1 MNQPAA
7 VPMIVMTRH
16 QDHVETINK
25 TLRNA
30 GHPVHL
36 SWLPEGGD
44 LGDALTQLAPDML
57 LIFADEGLIDLKV
70 AMEFRGRFAPDV
82 PVVIVHETLDEQSIA
97 RALELGAE
105 DAVTLAN
112 LDRFRLVIDRE
123 LKALKVQR
131 SLKATVTVA
140 GEYQHQLND
149 LMQGSADAIAQVQEG
164 IIVDANPAWLEL
176 FGQDS
181 VEALVGT
188 PLMDEFEQESH
199 AALKGAVVACMQD
212 KWPGHPL
219 RVSAELSDGTSL
231 PLDLVLSRGELDGE
245 PCVRVTVTA
254 GSRDRRELEAR
265 LADAVQHDPG
275 TGFLHRGFFIEE
287 LRKRL
292 AIPLRG
298 GVRHLV
304 YVEPDK
310 QESILSELGALT
322 GEEFLAEFAK
332 RLRELLQPGDL
343 AGRFAGNGFM
353 ILVQRGNSGDVQAW
367 AEHVV
372 KRVATQVFQV
382 GDRSLSTTCTVGLAI
397 VPPTVLDPEEP
408 AADAFRA
415 NRRGREL
422 GGNRLHALE
431 HTDTLLKLQDSDKM
445 WVRRIKAA
453 LMENRFRLMQQPI
466 ANLMGGDEPEMFDVV
481 VRMLDEQGDEV
492 LPSEFIKV
500 AERNDLTKN
509 IDRWVIG
516 ASMSFCASRNPAGL
530 FVRLSRATLADA
542 SLPEWLLNQLKASK
556 IEPSRIIF
564 QIHEEAA
571 GQQLREAGLLR
582 DKLSAMGFR
591 LAVEG
596 FGGGR
601 DTEALMKH
609 LKPDFVKIHGSLMQG
624 LSTAQEKQQQVKEL
638 VELARSH
645 KSATIAERVEDANTM
660 AVLWQLGVEYIQGF
674 FVNAPEAVV
683 LG

>member
-1 MNQPAA
+1 
-7 VPMIVMTRH
+7 MIVMTRQ

-82 PVVIVHETLDEQSIA
+82 PVVVVHEKLDEQTIA
-97 RALELGAE
+97 KALELGAE
-105 DAVTLAN
+105 DAVTLGN

-123 LKALKVQR
+123 LKALKMQR
-131 SLKATVTVA
+131 SLKATTVVA
-140 GEYQHQLND
+140 GEYQRQLND
-149 LMQGSADAIAQVQEG
+149 VMHGSADAIAQVQEG
-164 IIVDANPAWLEL
+164 IIIDANPAWMEL
-176 FGQDS
+176 FGQASAD
-181 VEALVGT
+181 ELVGT

-199 AALKGAVVACMQD
+199 AALKGAVVACLQD

-219 RVSAELSDGTSL
+219 RVSAALPDGSNVQ
-231 PLDLVLSRGELDGE
+231 LDLSLSRGELDGE

-265 LADAVQHDPG
+265 LEDALRHDPG
-275 TGFLHRGFFIEE
+275 TGFLHRGHFVEE

-292 AIPLRG
+292 SVPLRA

-304 YVEPDK
+304 YIEPDK
-310 QESILSELGALT
+310 QESILAELGALH
-322 GEEFLAEFAK
+322 GEEFLVEFA
-332 RLRELLQPGDL
+332 RHLRALLQPGDL

-353 ILVQRGNSGDVQAW
+353 ILLQRGNTGDVQAW

-372 KRVATQVFQV
+372 SKIASQVFQV
-382 GDRSLSTTCTVGLAI
+382 GERSLSTTCTVGLAV

-408 AADAFRA
+408 AADAFRS

-422 GGNRLHALE
+422 GGNRVCALE
-431 HTDTLLKLQDSDKM
+431 HTETLLKLQDSDKL

-466 ANLMGGDEPEMFDVV
+466 ASLMGGDEPDMFDVV

-492 LPSEFIKV
+492 LPSEFIQV

-516 ASMSFCASRNPAGL
+516 ASISFCAARKPAGL
-530 FVRLSRATLADA
+530 FVRLSKSTLADSA
-542 SLPEWLLNQLKASK
+542 LPEWLLNQLKASK

-564 QIHEEAA
+564 QIHEDAASQQLKEAA
-571 GQQLREAGLLR
+571 QLR
-582 DKLSAMGFR
+582 DKLSSMGFR
-591 LAVEG
+591 MAVEG

-601 DTEALMKH
+601 DSEALISH
-609 LKPDFVKIHGSLMQG
+609 LQPNFVKIHGSLMQG
-624 LSTAQEKQQQVKEL
+624 LSTAQDKQQRVKEL
-638 VELARSH
+638 VELARSR
-645 KSATIAERVEDANTM
+645 KATTIAERVEDANTM
-660 AVLWQLGVEYIQGF
+660 AVLWQLGVEFIQGF

>member
-1 MNQPAA
+1 LNQPSA
-7 VPMIVMTRH
+7 VPMIVMTRQ

-44 LGDALTQLAPDML
+44 LGDALTQLSPDML
-57 LIFADEGLIDLKV
+57 VIFADENLIDLKV
-70 AMEFRGRFAPDV
+70 AMDFRNRFAPDV
-82 PVVIVHETLDEQSIA
+82 PVVVVRDKLDEDAIA
-97 RALELGAE
+97 DALELGAD
-105 DAVTLAN
+105 DAVTLEH

-123 LKALKVQR
+123 LKALNLQR

-140 GEYQHQLND
+140 GEYQRQLND

-176 FGQDS
+176 FGKTS
-181 VEALVGT
+181 AEELIGT
-188 PLMDEFEQESH
+188 PLMDEFDEDSH
-199 AALKGAVVACMQD
+199 PALKGAIVACLQD
-212 KWPGHPL
+212 KWPGHAL
-219 RVSAELSDGTSL
+219 RALAELPDGTNL
-231 PLDLVLSRGELDGE
+231 PLDLTFSRGELEGE

-265 LADAVQHDPG
+265 LQDALQHDTD
-275 TGFLHRGFFIEE
+275 TGFLNRGYFLEE

-292 AIPLRG
+292 TVPLRA
-298 GVRHLV
+298 GVRHLL

-310 QESILSELGALT
+310 QDSILSELGAVP
-322 GEEFLAEFAK
+322 GEEFLIEFAH
-332 RLRELLQPGDL
+332 RLRESLQPGDL

-353 ILVQRGNSGDVQAW
+353 ILLQRGNTSDVQAW

-372 KRVATQVFQV
+372 HKTSSQVFQV
-382 GDRSLSTTCTVGLAI
+382 GERSLSTTCTVGMAL
-397 VPPTVLDPEEP
+397 VPPTVLEPEEP

-422 GGNRLHALE
+422 GGNRVSALE
-431 HTDTLLKLQDSDKM
+431 HTETLLRMQDSDKL

-466 ANLMGGDEPEMFDVV
+466 ASLMGGDEPNMFDVV

-492 LPSEFIKV
+492 LPSEFMTV

-509 IDRWVIG
+509 IDRWVVG
-516 ASMSFCASRNPAGL
+516 ASMSFCAARKPAGL
-530 FVRLSRATLADA
+530 FVRLSKSTLADSGLA
-542 SLPEWLLNQLKASK
+542 EWLLNQLKASK
-556 IEPSRIIF
+556 IDPARIIF
-564 QIHEEAA
+564 QVHEDAASGRLKEAA
-571 GQQLREAGLLR
+571 LLRE
-582 DKLSAMGFR
+582 KLSAMGFR
-591 LAVEG
+591 LAIEG

-601 DTEALMKH
+601 DSAALITH
-609 LKPDFVKIHGSLMQG
+609 LKPDFVKIHGALMQG
-624 LSTAQEKQQQVKEL
+624 LSTTQEKQQRVKEL
-638 VELARSH
+638 VELARKRQTQS
-645 KSATIAERVEDANTM
+645 IAERVEDANTM

>member
-1 MNQPAA
+1 
-7 VPMIVMTRH
+7 MIVMTRQ

-44 LGDALTQLAPDML
+44 LGDALTQLSPDML
-57 LIFADEGLIDLKV
+57 LIFADENLIDLKV

-82 PVVIVHETLDEQSIA
+82 PVIIVRDKVDETVIA
-97 RALELGAE
+97 AALELGAS
-105 DAVTLAN
+105 DAVTLEN
-112 LDRFRLVIDRE
+112 LGRFRLVIDRE
-123 LKALKVQR
+123 LRALKLQR

-140 GEYQHQLND
+140 GEYQRQLND

-164 IIVDANPAWLEL
+164 IIVDANPAWLDL
-176 FGQDS
+176 FGR
-181 VEALVGT
+181 ETAEELVGT
-188 PLMDEFEQESH
+188 PLMDEFDDSSH
-199 AALKGAVVACMQD
+199 PALKGAVVACLQG
-212 KWPGHPL
+212 KWPGHSLHVLAGLP
-219 RVSAELSDGTSL
+219 DGTNV
-231 PLDLVLSRGELDGE
+231 PLDLTLSSGELDGE
-245 PCVRVTVTA
+245 PCVRITVTA

-265 LADAVQHDPG
+265 LEDALQHDPG
-275 TGFLHRGFFIEE
+275 TGFLNRGYFIGE

-292 AIPLRG
+292 SVPLRA
-298 GVRHLV
+298 GVRHLI

-310 QESILSELGALT
+310 QDSILAELGALP
-322 GEEFLAEFAK
+322 GEDFLVEFAH
-332 RLRELLQPGDL
+332 RLREQLQPDDL

-353 ILVQRGNSGDVQAW
+353 ILLQRGNTSDVQAW

-372 KRVATQVFQV
+372 HKIASQVFQV
-382 GDRSLSTTCTVGLAI
+382 GERSLSTTCTVGIAI
-397 VPPTVLDPEEP
+397 VPPTLLDPEEP

-422 GGNRLHALE
+422 GGNRVHALE
-431 HTDTLLKLQDSDKM
+431 HTETLLRMQDSDKL

-466 ANLMGGDEPEMFDVV
+466 ASLMGGDEPNTFDVV
-481 VRMLDEQGDEV
+481 VRMLDEQGEEV
-492 LPSEFIKV
+492 LPSEFMKV

-516 ASMSFCASRNPAGL
+516 ASMSFCASRDPAGL
-530 FVRLSRATLADA
+530 FVRLSKSALADGA
-542 SLPEWLLNQLKASK
+542 LPEWLLNQLKASK
-556 IEPSRIIF
+556 INAARIIF
-564 QIHEEAA
+564 QVHEDAA
-571 GQQLREAGLLR
+571 SQQLREAAILR
-582 DKLSAMGFR
+582 EKLSAMGFR
-591 LAVEG
+591 LAIEG

-601 DTEALMKH
+601 DSAALIMH

-624 LSTAQEKQQQVKEL
+624 LSTSQEKQQRVKEL
-638 VELARSH
+638 VELAR
-645 KSATIAERVEDANTM
+645 KQKAATIAERVEDANTM